1 MSKRILSID
10 FFRGIAIA
18 AVVAIHTYPFGL
30 VPGSPV
36 CKVLAIAINQG
47 ARFAVPFFFILSGY
61 FLGRKLKSGDDQ
73 KKVIGLSL
81 PMITRLVAVYL
92 FWNVIY
98 LISYEPV
105 VFVHFGIAGE
115 VEYVKGR
122 IIELLQR
129 PLDLIFAGFE
139 DHLWFLTAM
148 ICAAGVTA
156 GIIRAGLRRWLLPTG
171 AILYVV
177 GLLGGSYSLTPM
189 GFESE
194 FNFRNGPF
202 FSLLLYATGL
212 WLSERESLKKEDYFR
227 YGLILTSVGLLI
239 HFLEIGL
246 LYKLYKIPPS
256 GHDYVV
262 GTWLFGTGVAL
273 LALSGHKVFEIGLVA
288 RIGPYTLGIYASHFI
303 FVRLFGDPEGGTR
316 TALWSIGFYIS
327 VLALSIMLTLAA
339 SRVKWLRRFFM

>member
-1 MSKRILSID
+1 MSNRILSID

-30 VPGSPV
+30 IPGCAA

-61 FLGRKLKSGDDQ
+61 FLGRKLKSGDAR
-73 KKVIGLSL
+73 KEVIGLSV
-81 PMITRLVAVYL
+81 PMIIRLVSVYL

-105 VFVHFGIAGE
+105 VFVHFGILGE

-122 IIELLQR
+122 IIELMQR

-148 ICAAGVTA
+148 ICAAAVTA
-156 GIIRAGLRRWLLPTG
+156 GVIRAGLRGWLLPMG
-171 AILYVV
+171 VILYIV
-177 GLLGGSYSLTPM
+177 GLLGGSYSQTPM

-202 FSLLLYATGL
+202 FSLLFYATGL
-212 WLSERESLKKEDYFR
+212 WISERESLIREDYFR
-227 YGLILTSVGLLI
+227 YGLIMTSVGLLM
-239 HFLEIGL
+239 HFGEIGL
-246 LYKLYKIPPS
+246 LYKMYGIPPT
-256 GHDYVV
+256 GHDYVL
-262 GTWLFGTGVAL
+262 GTWFFGTGTAL
-273 LALSGHKVFEIGLVA
+273 LALSGHKAFEIGPVA

-303 FVRLFGDPEGGTR
+303 FVRLFGDTEGGAR
-316 TALWSIGFYIS
+316 TMLWSIGFYIS

-339 SRVKWLRRFFM
+339 GRVKWLRRFFM